1 MSTCIGYIFNVVI
14 VWIWKEE
21 SNTQVKWM
29 SNIKVFIFATTSH

>member
-21 SNTQVKWM
+21 SNTQVK
-29 SNIKVFIFATTSH
+29 